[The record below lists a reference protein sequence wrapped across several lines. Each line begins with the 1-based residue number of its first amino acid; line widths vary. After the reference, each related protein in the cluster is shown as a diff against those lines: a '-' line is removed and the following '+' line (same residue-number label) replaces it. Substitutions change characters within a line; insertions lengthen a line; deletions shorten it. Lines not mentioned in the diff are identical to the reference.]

1 MLGPLDS
8 LARAE
13 DATMHVTLID
23 QNGFTHDVSNI
34 PNPLPRGMRR
44 VGGEDAEHRGVREY
58 HRVADTTKY
67 REATTHTDMTKS
79 HCASE
84 TCKAPDDR
92 PVLFAAK
99 YRDGVAF
106 VCPDCYPAMLTRVD

>member
-1 MLGPLDS
+1 
-8 LARAE
+8 
-13 DATMHVTLID
+13 MHVTLID
-23 QNGFTHDVSNI
+23 QNGFTHDVANI

-79 HCASE
+79 HCAAE

-99 YRDGVAF
+99 YQDGVAF
-106 VCPDCYPAMLTRVD
+106 VCPDCYPGMLAAPSSTTRSSEVSG